1 MNDNQDKLS
10 LGKIIITIIAIVCVA
25 ILVEKGIH
33 MLKSLS
39 QICVVEE
46 GSLKFE
52 EPADTYILRQET
64 VLQGENY
71 KNGMVQMISEGQRVA
86 KNEPV
91 FRYYSNGEEEILR
104 QMETLDDEINA
115 AIESSGLT
123 IFSTDIANLET
134 QIEKLVDSMYH
145 INDLEKLQEK
155 KAELDTYISKKTKI
169 TGNLSPADSHVKSL
183 IEKRNHLEQ
192 QISNESEVMVAPVSG
207 LVSYRVDGLE
217 EILRCERFCLLK
229 YSVIKIIG
237 YEIWCYHLNE

>member
-1 MNDNQDKLS
+1 MEYKIISILFWRDIKLNDNQDKLS
-10 LGKIIITIIAIVCVA
+10 FGKIIIAIIAIACVA

-33 MLKSLS
+33 MLNHLS

-86 KNEPV
+86 KNESV

-115 AIESSGLT
+115 AIESSGLNVW
-123 IFSTDIANLET
+123 STDITNLET

-145 INDLEKLQEK
+145 INDLEKLQEI
-155 KAELDTYISKKTKI
+155 KAELDTYVSKKTKI

-183 IEKRNHLEQ
+183 IEKRNNLEQ
-192 QISNESEVMVAPVSG
+192 QISNESEVMVTPVSG

-217 EILRCERFCLLK
+217 EILRCERF
-229 YSVIKIIG
+229 
-237 YEIWCYHLNE
+237 

>member
-1 MNDNQDKLS
+1 MEYKIISILFWRDIKLNDNQDKLS
-10 LGKIIITIIAIVCVA
+10 LGKIIVAIIAIVCVA

-33 MLKSLS
+33 MLNNLS

-115 AIESSGLT
+115 AIESSGLNVW
-123 IFSTDIANLET
+123 STDITNLET

-145 INDLEKLQEK
+145 INDLEKLQEI

-217 EILRCERFCLLK
+217 EILRGKGL
-229 YSVIKIIG
+229 
-237 YEIWCYHLNE
+237 